1 MKEQSVR
8 IPDSDP
14 VEQNIRFLW
23 SAIDEVLIVAI
34 TDINGVITH
43 VNERFCQIS
52 GYTKHELLGH
62 THRILNSGY
71 HSQTFFRNLYA
82 TISSGKIWRGKICN
96 RAKDGSLYWV
106 ATTIIPR
113 KDERGK
119 IVSYI
124 AYRFDV
130 TPLIE
135 ARNRM
140 KHLARQDPLVD
151 ALNRIGFSEGL
162 SDTLEKI
169 MLSDDTR
176 LMVRIDLDGFKEVN
190 DIYGHDAGD
199 IVLIEVALRLRS
211 FAGPDA
217 IVGRLGGD
225 EFAII
230 MDHPFPLTSVD
241 HHLEHLLRH
250 LEAPVT
256 FEETCVSVSA
266 SIGYTILDATAASG
280 QTFLKD
286 ADIALLQA
294 KQRGGQSVVAFT
306 PAMGT
311 KVKNHQLL
319 MSQIHLAVERGELEM
334 YYQPIINL
342 SVGQVTAC
350 EALLRWHHPELGL
363 LTPASFPEIF
373 GDFRTGLAIGR
384 FVRQS
389 VIRDLGAWIRTGEYN
404 GKVTLNVSMADFG
417 TDGLTQEFCDLT
429 ATAGV
434 PREKVQIEITE
445 TIFLGA
451 TRSDRVRREIFR
463 LARHGFKIAFDDFGT
478 GYAAISHL
486 RELPLTHIKIDR
498 SFIANIGQNTRDLKI
513 TSGLIRLARSI
524 DMAIIAEGVETV
536 DQLRILNDLGCT
548 ACQGYLFAT
557 PVPVTAVPDAVKH
570 ACMIL
575 NDFRKSAHGSFPSG
589 SA

>member
-8 IPDSDP
+8 IPDNDP
-14 VEQNIRFLW
+14 VEQNIRFFR

-34 TDINGVITH
+34 TDVNGVITH
-43 VNERFCQIS
+43 VNDRFCQIS
-52 GYTKHELLGH
+52 GYSRHELLGH

-71 HSQTFFRNLYA
+71 HSEDFFRNLYA
-82 TISSGKIWRGKICN
+82 TLRAGEIWRGKICN

-113 KDERGK
+113 KDDQGK
-119 IVSYI
+119 NLAYV

-130 TPLIE
+130 TPLVE

-162 SDTLEKI
+162 ATTLEETGAAEE
-169 MLSDDTR
+169 TR

-199 IVLIEVALRLRS
+199 TVLIEVALRLRT

-217 IVGRLGGD
+217 VIGRLGGD

-230 MDHPFPLTSVD
+230 MDGPDPGAYAEK
-241 HHLEHLLRH
+241 HLQHLLSAI
-250 LEAPVT
+250 EVPVVI
-256 FEETCVSVSA
+256 EETCVSVSA
-266 SIGYTILDATAASG
+266 SIGYTFFSSATASG
-280 QTFLKD
+280 QQFLKE

-294 KQRGGQSVVAFT
+294 KQRGGKSVIAFT
-306 PAMGT
+306 PGMGI
-311 KVKNHQLL
+311 KAKNHQLL

-342 SVGQVTAC
+342 SLGRVTAC

-363 LTPASFPEIF
+363 LTPVSFPEVF
-373 GDFRTGLAIGR
+373 SDFRTGLAIGK

-389 VIRDLGAWIRTGEYN
+389 VIRDLATWIETGDYTGN
-404 GKVTLNVSMADFG
+404 VTLNVSMADFG
-417 TDGLTQEFCDLT
+417 TDGLTREFCDLT
-429 ATAGV
+429 KAAGV
-434 PREKVQIEITE
+434 PRDRVQVEITE

-451 TRSDRVRREIFR
+451 TRSDRVRREIFK
-463 LARHGFKIAFDDFGT
+463 LSRHGFKIAFDDFGT

-498 SFIANIGQNTRDLKI
+498 SFIKNIDQSVRDLKI

-536 DQLRILNDLGCT
+536 EQLRILNDLGCT
-548 ACQGYLFAT
+548 ACQGYLFAM
-557 PVPVTAVPDAVKH
+557 PVPVTALPDAVEN
-570 ACMIL
+570 AGTIL
-575 NDFRKSAHGSFPSG
+575 DDFRRSTRTGLLSG
-589 SA
+589 SV

>member
-34 TDINGVITH
+34 TDVNGVITH
-43 VNERFCQIS
+43 VNERFCEIS
-52 GYTKHELLGH
+52 GYSKHELLGH

-71 HSQTFFRNLYA
+71 HSQDFFRHLYA
-82 TISSGKIWRGKICN
+82 TIKTGKIWRGKICN

-113 KDERGK
+113 KDEHGK
-119 IVSYI
+119 ILSYV

-140 KHLARQDPLVD
+140 KHLARQDPLVN

-162 SDTLEKI
+162 ATTLEQT
-169 MLSDDTR
+169 MEADETR

-199 IVLIEVALRLRS
+199 MVLIEVALRLRT

-230 MDHPFPLTSVD
+230 MDMSETETCVE
-241 HHLEHLLRH
+241 HHLQQLLSDI
-250 LEAPVT
+250 EAPVVI
-256 FEETCVSVSA
+256 EGTCVSVSA
-266 SIGYTILDATAASG
+266 SIGYTFLDSTMASG
-280 QTFLKD
+280 QQFLKD

-306 PAMGT
+306 QAMGV
-311 KVKNHQLL
+311 KAKNHQLL
-319 MSQIHLAVERGELEM
+319 MSQIHLAADRGELEM

-342 SVGQVTAC
+342 ALGRVTAC

-363 LTPASFPEIF
+363 LTPVSFPEVF
-373 GDFRTGLAIGR
+373 GDFRTGLAIGK

-389 VIRDLGAWIRTGEYN
+389 VIRDLSRWIETGDYTGN
-404 GKVTLNVSMADFG
+404 ITLNVSMADFG

-429 ATAGV
+429 AAAGV
-434 PREKVQIEITE
+434 PRDKVRIEITE

-463 LARHGFKIAFDDFGT
+463 LSRHGFKIAFDDFGT

-498 SFIANIGQNTRDLKI
+498 SFIKNIDQSVRDLKI

-524 DMAIIAEGVETV
+524 DMAIIAEGVETIE
-536 DQLRILNDLGCT
+536 QLRILNDLGCT

-557 PVPVTAVPDAVKH
+557 PVPVTALPDAVEN
-570 ACMIL
+570 AGVIL
-575 NDFRKSAHGSFPSG
+575 DDFRRSSRSNFLSG
-589 SA
+589 SI